1 MSINT
6 EPFQR
11 TDISMK
17 PLGPAKNK
25 KTFKKWTQD
34 NGVCWQPESKIER

>member
-1 MSINT
+1 MKTLNVIGVIIAATANFLAKYSISIL

-17 PLGPAKNK
+17 PLGPV
-25 KTFKKWTQD
+25 F
-34 NGVCWQPESKIER
+34 

>member
-1 MSINT
+1 MSINM

-25 KTFKKWTQD
+25 KPSK
-34 NGVCWQPESKIER
+34 NGLRIMESAGSQRAK